1 MAVLE
6 YMHGTEYTPQR
17 QWHCKD
23 SVWVMLP
30 GMLVYEFDRPWAD
43 TPFLPRRFHLKAIE
57 DIQILTRFCKS
68 VHIDTRRGAEP
79 EQLNAATSLV

>member
-6 YMHGTEYTPQR
+6 YMHGTEYTPTSVAL
-17 QWHCKD
+17 KD
-23 SVWVMLP
+23 SVWLMLP
-30 GMLVYEFDRPWAD
+30 GMLVCEFDRPWAD

-57 DIQILTRFCKS
+57 AIQILTRFCKS